1 MNRSEQL
8 SRLADTGEIWD
19 VIVIGGGAS
28 GLGAAVDAAT
38 RGYRT
43 VLLEQA
49 DFAEGTSS
57 KSTKLIHGGVRYL
70 RSGELGLVR
79 ESLRE
84 RGRLLHNAPDLVEP
98 LAFVVPAYRW
108 YERLFYG
115 AGLTIYDLLAGKRG
129 IASTGYLS
137 ASEVAGKIPNL
148 RQTGLYGGT
157 LYWDGQF
164 DDARLAIAMA
174 ATAVANGAVVVNH
187 LKVDALVRENGRLN
201 GVVAR
206 DMLDGTEYRLKGR
219 VVINA
224 TGVFTDFVR
233 KMDDPGVSEVVR
245 PSQGIHLVLDRR
257 FLGGDT
263 AVMIP
268 NTEDGRVLFAIPWKN
283 RMILGTTDTEPVPIE
298 LHPKPLAEE
307 VDFLIHHA
315 GLYFSEAPTHDDIK
329 ATFAGLRPLVSPSK
343 AKAGSTA
350 QLSRSHSLFVSD
362 SGLVTITGGKWTTY
376 RQMAEDTVDLA
387 AKTGNLPDAP
397 CLTGDLPLL
406 NEVSLRTGALL
417 DPELPYTMEDVEQ
430 AVMGEMAMN
439 LDDVLSRRTR
449 ARFLDEAASCRCAK
463 EVALRMASLLGR
475 DDRWVEDQVSGFLAQ
490 SSLD

>member
-8 SRLADTGEIWD
+8 SRIAESDGDWD
-19 VIVIGGGAS
+19 VIIIGGGAS
-28 GLGAAVDAAT
+28 GLGAAVDGAS

-84 RGRLLHNAPDLVEP
+84 RGRLLRNAPELVEP

-108 YERLFYG
+108 YERFLYG
-115 AGLTIYDLLAGKRG
+115 AGLTIYDLLAGRRG

-137 ASEVAGKIPNL
+137 ADQVAGKIPNL

-164 DDARLAIAMA
+164 DDARLAIALA
-174 ATAVANGAVVVNH
+174 ATAVSAGAVVVNH
-187 LKVDALVRENGRLN
+187 LKVEELVREKGRIS

-206 DMLDGTEYRLKGR
+206 DQLEGTEFRLRGR

-224 TGVFTDFVR
+224 TGVFTDSVR
-233 KMDDPGVSEVVR
+233 RMDDPGVSEVIR
-245 PSQGIHLVLDRR
+245 PSQGVHLVLDRR

-283 RMILGTTDTEPVPIE
+283 RMILGTTDTDHIPIE
-298 LHPKPLAEE
+298 LHPKPLEEE
-307 VDFLIHHA
+307 VDYLIRHA
-315 GLYFSEAPTHDDIK
+315 ELYFSEAPTHDDIK
-329 ATFAGLRPLVSPSK
+329 ATFAGLRPLVSQPR
-343 AKAGSTA
+343 AKNGSTA
-350 QLSRSHSLFVSD
+350 RLSRSHSLFVSD

-376 RQMAEDTVDLA
+376 RQMAEDTVDFA
-387 AKTGNLPDAP
+387 ARVGNLPVVP
-397 CLTGDLPLL
+397 CVTGELTLL
-406 NEVSLRTGALL
+406 NETPGKRGTPL

-430 AVMGEMAMN
+430 AVVGEMAMT

-449 ARFLDEAASCRCAK
+449 ARFLDEAATFRCART
-463 EVALRMASLLGR
+463 VAGRMASLLGK
-475 DDRWVEDQVSGFLAQ
+475 DEQWVEDQLSGFGVQ
-490 SSLD
+490 SRA